1 MKHKNP
7 YERVKQLLESF
18 ELTNGPIEIREIT
31 NGLIEIGQVR
41 SINVQLGD
49 GSLQRYVAV
58 ASMPEQAFVQI
69 ILIGDDEQ
77 GAGYNDIILEQNER
91 PMPLS
96 SVLQTDWTFGVLVE
110 DLGPVYSTLRQ
121 ETLNLVAK
129 MNNWSGRD
137 LSRVGFHPNDE
148 DPTRVEMIKEN
159 FQVSHWALGRVL
171 SHLENLEN

>member
-7 YERVKQLLESF
+7 YKRVKQLLESF
-18 ELTNGPIEIREIT
+18 EIANGPIEIREIT
-31 NGLIEIGQVR
+31 NGPIEIGQVR
-41 SINVQLGD
+41 SISVQLDD

-96 SVLQTDWTFGVLVE
+96 SVLQTDWTFGVLIE
-110 DLGPVYSTLRQ
+110 DLGPVYSTLSQ
-121 ETLNLVAK
+121 ETLNLVSK

-137 LSRVGFHPNDE
+137 LSRVGFHPNDQ
-148 DPTRVEMIKEN
+148 DPTRVEIIEEN

>member
-7 YERVKQLLESF
+7 YEGVKQLLESF

-96 SVLQTDWTFGVLVE
+96 SVLQTVNECSIKIADDWIRTPVSSGIRSDLAVSCAITTDQWQTLVKCT
-110 DLGPVYSTLRQ
+110 Y
-121 ETLNLVAK
+121 
-129 MNNWSGRD
+129 
-137 LSRVGFHPNDE
+137 
-148 DPTRVEMIKEN
+148 
-159 FQVSHWALGRVL
+159 
-171 SHLENLEN
+171 